1 MANTADKA
9 QGEIQAQLTRMG
21 DLFDGLE
28 REIKENGSA
37 FASVI
42 VNYNMPSGGAPIG
55 ANAPSAPQPPRCTM
69 VDILD
74 TMNTRLQDAIKTLSD
89 MRGRCQ
95 L

>member
-1 MANTADKA
+1 MANMPDKA
-9 QGEIQAQLTRMG
+9 QGEIQSQLTRISDM
-21 DLFDGLE
+21 LDGLE
-28 REIKENGSA
+28 REIEENGSA

-42 VNYNMPSGGAPIG
+42 VNYNMPSEAAIG
-55 ANAPSAPQPPRCTM
+55 AQAVAVPQPARCAM

-74 TMNTRLQDAIKTLSD
+74 TMNTRLQEAINTLAD